1 MYDFLIRFISLVGLT
16 VMYGTMMGF
25 IFKWNR
31 ETESSIDKFVCRA
44 SMVAYTAVY
53 LVGLY
58 FI

>member
-1 MYDFLIRFISLVGLT
+1 MSNFLIRFISLTILT
-16 VMYGTMMGF
+16 FMYGTMMGF
-25 IFKWNR
+25 IFKWYG
-31 ETESSIDKFVCRA
+31 ETVSSMDKFVCRA